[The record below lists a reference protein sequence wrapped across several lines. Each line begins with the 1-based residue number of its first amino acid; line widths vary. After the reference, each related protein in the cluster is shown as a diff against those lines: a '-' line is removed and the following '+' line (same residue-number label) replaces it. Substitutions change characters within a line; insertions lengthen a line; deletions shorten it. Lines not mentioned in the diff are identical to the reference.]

1 MSDVKRKAFL
11 IKDIDETSWR
21 GFKSRVLLEG
31 HDSINKLF
39 KSFIETYT
47 IRSSEYEKIL
57 K

>member
-1 MSDVKRKAFL
+1 MSDVKNKAFL

-21 GFKSRVLLEG
+21 NFKSRVLLEG

-39 KSFIETYT
+39 KNFIDTYT
-47 IRSSEYEKIL
+47 VRSSEYEKIL